1 MADRCKGFLMV
12 VAGLLLAISP
22 PVLAEARYALVI
34 GNGAYSSG
42 PSLPP
47 LHNPVND
54 AKAMADAL
62 KKHGFEV
69 TLRTDVPKREFFEA
83 LQAFQKKL
91 ANQPGQTGLVFYSG
105 HGLRGANGNN
115 YLIPV
120 DAKLE
125 FQEQIEWDGVAVE
138 RILNDMEAAQA
149 KTSLLIIDACR
160 DTFLKSRSKGS
171 VEPGMQVAQAPE
183 GTLIAFAT
191 SPNKRALDYVKEGD
205 RHSPYVTAFLEE
217 LPKPGRKIEDV
228 LKAVGASVAA
238 RTEKL
243 GPDKKQ
249 VPSIQSSLFGD
260 FYFVPPTGGR
270 SGSADDSGASPE
282 RVADGGSAPSSPRR
296 PVPEEAPAAGS
307 RPPPGQVFRDT
318 LSDGT
323 RGPAMVVIPAGEFWM
338 GSPESEVGRE
348 PGEAKERRHRVQ
360 IERAFALGQRE
371 VTVGEFRRFVDA
383 SGYQTEAERDVGAKG
398 CYAWDAK
405 DGKWNW
411 RAGLIWRKP
420 GYEQKDS
427 HPVVCVSW
435 NDANRYAEW
444 LAKQTGQAYRL
455 PTEAEWEYAAR
466 AGTMTARYWGE
477 DPNQACRYANV
488 ADQTKGPE
496 NEVWAEKHECSDG
509 YWYPAP
515 VGSFQ
520 SNAWKLYDM
529 LGNVWEWTCSAYTR
543 TYDNSEAKCTDK
555 VTTGPLAVRG
565 GSWYDQPAWVRSASR
580 LRGVPTYRDDNQG
593 FRLARSL

>member
-1 MADRCKGFLMV
+1 MANRRKGFLMMV
-12 VAGLLLAISP
+12 VGLLLAISP
-22 PVLAEARYALVI
+22 PVLAEARYALII

-47 LHNPVND
+47 LNNPVND
-54 AKAMADAL
+54 AKAVADVL
-62 KKHGFEV
+62 KKLGFEV
-69 TLRTDVPKREFFEA
+69 TLRTNVSKREFFEA
-83 LQAFQKKL
+83 LQVFQKKL
-91 ANQPGQTGLVFYSG
+91 ADQSGQTGLVFYSG

-138 RILNDMEAAQA
+138 RILGDMEAAQA

-160 DTFLKSRSKGS
+160 DIFLKSRSKGS

-191 SPNKRALDYVKEGD
+191 SPNKRALDYLKEGD
-205 RHSPYVTAFLEE
+205 RHSPYVTALLEE
-217 LPKPGRKIEDV
+217 LPKPGRKVEDV
-228 LKAVGASVAA
+228 LKAVGALVAA
-238 RTEKL
+238 RTDRL

-260 FYFVPPTGGR
+260 FYFVSPASIPPSQPASTPVA
-270 SGSADDSGASPE
+270 SAAVPSPF
-282 RVADGGSAPSSPRR
+282 R
-296 PVPEEAPAAGS
+296 PTVPDEAPAEGS
-307 RPPPGQVFRDT
+307 RPQPGQVFRDT

-323 RGPAMVVIPAGEFWM
+323 RGPALVVIGAGEFWM

-348 PGEAKERRHRVQ
+348 PGEAKERRHRVK

-371 VTVGEFRRFVDA
+371 VTVGEFRRFVEA
-383 SGYQTEAERDVGAKG
+383 TKYQTEAERDVGAKG
-398 CYAWDAK
+398 CHAWSAE
-405 DGKWNW
+405 DGKADW
-411 RAGLIWRKP
+411 RAGLSWRKP

-427 HPVVCVSW
+427 YHPVVCVSW

-444 LAKQTGQAYRL
+444 LAKQTGQTYRL

-466 AGTMTARYWGE
+466 AGTTTARYWGE
-477 DPNQACRYANV
+477 DPDQACRYANV
-488 ADQTKGPE
+488 TDQTKGPE
-496 NEVWAEKHECSDG
+496 GQFWEMKHDCTDG

-520 SNAWKLYDM
+520 PNGWKLYDM
-529 LGNVWEWTCSAYTR
+529 LGNVWEWTCS
-543 TYDNSEAKCTDK
+543 TYEKDYNGAEQRCGVED
-555 VTTGPLAVRG
+555 TTGPRVLRG
-565 GSWYDQPAWVRSASR
+565 GAWNFEPLRLRSAARAWSSPR
-580 LRGVPTYRDDNQG
+580 YWNVDAG
-593 FRLARSL
+593 FRLARTF